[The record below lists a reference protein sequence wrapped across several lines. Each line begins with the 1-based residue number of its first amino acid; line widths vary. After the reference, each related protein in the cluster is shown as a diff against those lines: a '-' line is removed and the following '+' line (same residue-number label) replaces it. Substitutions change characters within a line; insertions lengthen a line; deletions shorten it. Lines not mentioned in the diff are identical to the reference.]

1 MYHGVITCYS
11 DLDHQ
16 GIDAYVELN
25 TRRSD
30 ALHVWL
36 LEDLADLAD
45 EHRGV
50 LHRHIIAENMDRD
63 RDIRLRSTAVTNP
76 VFTHLE
82 TSDDRPRVTV
92 PKQLYLSLLAND
104 ILDQPVFTEYVLCD
118 NADEHPDY
126 HEFFDDEVG
135 VTLITAP
142 MNMNIVGA
150 MKEPA
155 PITQSS
161 SQLSLDAWTGGAVL
175 APLSR

>member
-1 MYHGVITCYS
+1 MYHGVITCYN

-16 GIDAYVELN
+16 GIDAYVELD
-25 TRRSD
+25 TRRLD

-45 EHRGV
+45 EHHGV

-63 RDIRLRSTAVTNP
+63 RDIRLRSTTVTNP
-76 VFTHLE
+76 DFIHLE

-92 PKQLYLSLLAND
+92 PKQLYLGLLTND
-104 ILDQPVFTEYVLCD
+104 ILDQPVFTEHVLCD
-118 NADEHPDY
+118 NTDEHPDY
-126 HEFFDDEVG
+126 HEFFDSEGG

-142 MNMNIVGA
+142 MNMNVVGT

-155 PITQSS
+155 PVTQSS
-161 SQLSLDAWTGGAVL
+161 SQLSLDAWTAGAVL